1 MDFSSQDWKGKGM
14 QISGLE
20 ACTVYIVSPGQPGLY
35 TETLLKKSLKILH
48 RISILLFSSLNL
60 T

>member
-1 MDFSSQDWKGKGM
+1 M